1 MPRNRRFLLIGFAVI
16 FLAAGL
22 FVHACPYCPPTD
34 PTFSEKLAE
43 AEAVCVV
50 KFLRA
55 EDGEEL
61 SMQKTTFRIVRLLKP
76 SEDFK
81 VDSEI
86 EIPIGVTGE
95 EGQTFL
101 LFGKKQEGTIEWSLP
116 VDVNEE
122 SLAYIEQAP
131 SPESKSKPERLVY
144 FLNCLANSNSMI
156 SNDAFSEFA
165 RADLDDVQKMVELL
179 PEQSDRKTSRTG
191 MRTKIRKWL
200 MDPSPGLDVRRG
212 FYGMLLGLFGGN
224 DDAKFLEQ
232 MILAPIPSDKN
243 RFWIEGV
250 MAGYLMMTGEDGLRL
265 VVEKKMDAVPSDI
278 PSDDPRLTDINAI
291 RGTLSFLWDY
301 RRPQFSD
308 ESLRSVMRRF
318 LDRVEFADLV
328 VPNLAR
334 WKDWSVLDRLI
345 KAYGNPPWETR
356 SAKEKIVAYA
366 LSCRK
371 DLPSQAS
378 DELPVHAA
386 KAQAFLDS
394 LDPEFVRS
402 VKRGGSGLI
411 PFSK

>member
-212 FYGMLLGLFGGN
+212 F
-224 DDAKFLEQ
+224 
-232 MILAPIPSDKN
+232 
-243 RFWIEGV
+243 
-250 MAGYLMMTGEDGLRL
+250 
-265 VVEKKMDAVPSDI
+265 
-278 PSDDPRLTDINAI
+278 
-291 RGTLSFLWDY
+291 
-301 RRPQFSD
+301 
-308 ESLRSVMRRF
+308 
-318 LDRVEFADLV
+318 
-328 VPNLAR
+328 
-334 WKDWSVLDRLI
+334 
-345 KAYGNPPWETR
+345 
-356 SAKEKIVAYA
+356 
-366 LSCRK
+366 
-371 DLPSQAS
+371 
-378 DELPVHAA
+378 
-386 KAQAFLDS
+386 
-394 LDPEFVRS
+394 
-402 VKRGGSGLI
+402 
-411 PFSK
+411 